1 MCQKSETLLFWK
13 ILLMIKININLI
25 LELLKSIPVPCKG
38 LYAFFKSLVILGVF
52 SLRIRF
58 SFDSTNDKLIEDDP
72 S

>member
-1 MCQKSETLLFWK
+1 MPK
-13 ILLMIKININLI
+13 IWDFAILENFINDKININLI

-52 SLRIRF
+52 GLRIRF
-58 SFDSTNDKLIEDDP
+58 SFDSTDDKLIEDDP